1 MILLSQKQEQGEFG
15 DTTCSIDTVKVG
27 SLVSV
32 KASENYVIEVFYM
45 KNTKNATVTLN
56 LRLKMEEHNHS
67 PQKLAELLEVS
78 VQTVNGW
85 LSKRKGI
92 SNKYGEKLEAL
103 YGETIETLLGEVD
116 VRVEFDILQ
125 ISTSIALQPTSDK
138 IAQIN
143 FSNTI
148 AQAVELSTIE
158 SHLTKEQFKVLSSI
172 YPDGKAFIWGT
183 RDGKGPNMPTRMQYS
198 KLKLNDIVL
207 FYQEGRFYAKS
218 RVTYLLSPNQSLSAQ
233 LWNGDDTFSNIYF
246 IKEAVAFNLDVIQF
260 NKIVYNKEQKFP
272 VMGFKVLDAKQSLAL
287 IKGLELDSIE
297 DYPNVEE
304 VLEHSSAE
312 NEDLI
317 RKKLLEMLTK
327 LESKEALTTDSKGQG
342 RAEQHILRVLL
353 YGKKKTS
360 VCECCKKE
368 FPVSYMK
375 TAHIKKRKFTNN
387 EEKLDVNIVFA
398 LCPMCDIAFENGDI
412 YVDEGYFKV
421 TSKPLPKDLSDY
433 IDVYDNTICSCY
445 NEKNEQ
451 YFKWHK
457 EHHLIKI
464 PN

>member
-1 MILLSQKQEQGEFG
+1 
-15 DTTCSIDTVKVG
+15 
-27 SLVSV
+27 
-32 KASENYVIEVFYM
+32 M

-103 YGETIETLLGEVD
+103 YGETIETLLGEVEDQVELD
-116 VRVEFDILQ
+116 VLQ

-138 IAQIN
+138 VAQIN

-148 AQAVELSTIE
+148 AQAVELSSIE
-158 SHLTKEQFKVLSSI
+158 SHLTEEQLKKLLSI
-172 YPDGKAFIWGT
+172 YPDGKCYIWGV
-183 RDGKGPNMPTRMQYS
+183 RNGKGSNMPTRKQFA
-198 KLKLNDIVL
+198 KLAPNSVVL

-218 RVTYLLSPNQSLSAQ
+218 RVTFLMASQSLSAQ

-246 IKEAVAFNLDVIQF
+246 IKEAEAFNLDVVQF
-260 NKIVYNKEQKFP
+260 NKIVYKKEQKFP
-272 VMGFKVLDAKQSLAL
+272 VMGFKVLDARQSLAL
-287 IKGLELDSIE
+287 IKELELDSIE
-297 DYPNVEE
+297 DYSLVEE
-304 VLEHSSAE
+304 VLEHSSVE
-312 NEDLI
+312 NEEVI
-317 RKKLLEMLTK
+317 RKKLLEMLMK
-327 LESKEALTTDSKGQG
+327 LESKEALTIDSKGQR

-353 YGKKKTS
+353 YGKKKS
-360 VCECCKKE
+360 SICECCKKE

-421 TSKPLPKDLSDY
+421 TSKPLPKDLLDY
-433 IDVYDNTICSCY
+433 LDVYDNTICSCY
-445 NEKNEQ
+445 NEKNDQ
-451 YFKWHK
+451 YFRWHK